1 MDEEGQTSKQQQTLH
16 RRSMP
21 SRLLWRSV
29 LGSPAAWSGSSS
41 RGVYVM
47 DDMENDNHQC
57 KKGNISMIQNIAS
70 DRRMFHL
77 PCSLR
82 DAIVVGNN
90 ELSHFSNATTTT
102 TTKQPNGA
110 ISSCN
115 NPHSAM
121 QLLSHPRIV
130 GAAAAP
136 PRNQRSTFH
145 SGGRAFSGNSGGIS
159 CMDLDRGNND
169 VSNNNNLAG
178 NSPSRY
184 LLVGAGGGD
193 CSITLYDLS
202 YFGSD
207 HCLYQQSSRSNS
219 QYIHSNRHQNNQ
231 SSVTHRPIARSLRH
245 ANNATAI
252 PLEDNASGIPSG
264 HRQPLLGVNWYP
276 GDVYGAFVSASIS
289 GEILVWDARNFV
301 PVFATYAH
309 NYTGAGTN
317 HNDGVSNK
325 SVAPLQCIDLPKTP
339 EGCPHGNA
347 LLALGLGADGRGVI
361 QLCDAFRGGS
371 PTHELIGHDGGGVNA
386 VVWDPHRPFRLASGG
401 DDGSVRLWDIRKAGA
416 AACLGA
422 LDRDE
427 EMYHTVNN
435 DDDDGGHR
443 TRMIPP
449 RKKVRVGLGR
459 SMSRMQQGIESH
471 GGPVTA
477 LAFAPNGED
486 LVSAGSDGRM
496 HHWDLRPDSCF
507 VSSLSAIDG
516 SNNIGNKRNG
526 GGTMDPSVAIG
537 GRLAPTHFAYKGGT
551 TTGGENDKLASST
564 SPSRRRRPRTKTSI
578 AIVQP
583 GSRNTATLL
592 STVVNNNN
600 NGNSSRGQIV
610 GHSLHGRRDKEPGG
624 NPDFVLSGHLADVS
638 CLVPIVG
645 TWDNLKV
652 GGGGGDDGCATTS
665 GVNFLTGGKDGMVLS
680 WGNEKGGL
688 SGGDQMDDRQWQSHS
703 RGGNDRSLNRH
714 SSIQKVPSLED
725 TDDW

>member
-1 MDEEGQTSKQQQTLH
+1 MDEEGHTSTEQQMLH
-16 RRSMP
+16 RRSLP

-41 RGVYVM
+41 RGVYIM
-47 DDMENDNHQC
+47 DDIENIGHHGE
-57 KKGNISMIQNIAS
+57 KGNISMIQNISS

-90 ELSHFSNATTTT
+90 ESSHFPNVNMDAPTTI
-102 TTKQPNGA
+102 KHRNGA
-110 ISSCN
+110 LSSCN
-115 NPHSAM
+115 NPHTAM
-121 QLLSHPRIV
+121 KLLSHPRIV
-130 GAAAAP
+130 GAAAP

-145 SGGRAFSGNSGGIS
+145 SAGRAFSGNSGGGIS

-169 VSNNNNLAG
+169 VTNDNLVG

-193 CSITLYDLS
+193 CSIALYDLS

-219 QYIHSNRHQNNQ
+219 QYLHSSHHRTNQ

-245 ANNATAI
+245 ANNATTT

-309 NYTGAGTN
+309 NYTGACIN
-317 HNDGVSNK
+317 RNDEVSNK
-325 SVAPLQCIDLPKTP
+325 SVAPLQCMDLPKTP

-347 LLALGLGADGRGVI
+347 LLALGLGADGRGVV

-427 EMYHTVNN
+427 EMYHTANN
-435 DDDDGGHR
+435 DDGSDGN
-443 TRMIPP
+443 P

-477 LAFAPNGED
+477 LAFAPSGED

-516 SNNIGNKRNG
+516 SNNNNRRNG
-526 GGTMDPSVAIG
+526 GRTMDPSVAIG
-537 GRLAPTHFAYKGGT
+537 GRLAPTHFAFKGGT
-551 TTGGENDKLASST
+551 TTGGGNDKLASSK
-564 SPSRRRRPRTKTSI
+564 SPSRRRRRTKTSI

-583 GSRNTATLL
+583 GSRSTATLL
-592 STVVNNNN
+592 STVVNNNSS

-610 GHSLHGRRDKEPGG
+610 GHSLYGRRDKEPGG

-652 GGGGGDDGCATTS
+652 GGRSSDDGYDTTS
-665 GVNFLTGGKDGMVLS
+665 HVNFLTGGKDGMVLS
-680 WGNEKGGL
+680 WGSEKGGL
-688 SGGDQMDDRQWQSHS
+688 SDSDGMVSRWQNHS
-703 RGGNDRSLNRH
+703 CGEDHRGLNRH
-714 SSIQKVPSLED
+714 SSIQEVPPLED